1 MTAAKT
7 KVRSARRPPRL
18 PGQRHEAHELHI
30 RVVGHDPRLGNH
42 LQLTASAL
50 AMEARRTGDLRLARI
65 LLDACARIAA
75 VARALD
81 RLQAVDRGDRVD
93 VARQLPG
100 ICDELRACVWDN
112 AVNAEAESD
121 QRSSNFVAGELVAT
135 AVQETTHKGVCV
147 RLDRVGSGRQLSVAP
162 GKGNAGLRMLRAFAA
177 RFGESQSAPLPHGA
191 SISVLID

>member
-1 MTAAKT
+1 MTAANT
-7 KVRSARRPPRL
+7 KAHSARRRRL
-18 PGQRHEAHELHI
+18 PGRRHEAHELHI
-30 RVVGHDPRLGNH
+30 RVVGHDPRIGNH

-50 AMEARRTGDLRLARI
+50 AMEARRTDDLRLARI

-81 RLQAVDRGDRVD
+81 GLEAVDRGDQAD

-100 ICDELRACVWDN
+100 ICDELRACLWDD
-112 AVNAEAESD
+112 AVNAEAASD
-121 QRSSNFVAGELVAT
+121 RHTSNFLAGELVAT
-135 AVQETTHKGVCV
+135 AVQEITHKGVCV

-177 RFGESQSAPLPHGA
+177 RFGASQQSAPLPHGA